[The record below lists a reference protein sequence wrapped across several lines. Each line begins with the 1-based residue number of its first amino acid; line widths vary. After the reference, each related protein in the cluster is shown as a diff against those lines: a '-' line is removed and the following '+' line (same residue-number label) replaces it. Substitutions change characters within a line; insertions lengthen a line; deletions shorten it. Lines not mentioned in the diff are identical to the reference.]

1 MLIVFTV
8 LISTI
13 ILLPIHAYAMGGGFV
28 GHYDISYWTFDP
40 TNGNGFMTYV
50 KPETV
55 KITGSD
61 ESGNLAPLITTLT
74 IAPSACNIGF
84 NWEYE
89 SENEAFLDPAG
100 YIVDGALVQLT
111 LDAGGDYQT
120 GYALVGVK
128 DAHEFGFYVDTLDDA
143 GGTAMMTMEEFYTL
157 PCVAG
162 KLLPLDS
169 TALFLAGIQ
178 SMSVWMIPAVAGL
191 AGAGVYLV
199 KYRARR
205 D

>member
-1 MLIVFTV
+1 MYA
-8 LISTI
+8 
-13 ILLPIHAYAMGGGFV
+13 HAVGGGFV
-28 GHYDISYWTFDP
+28 GHYEISYWTFDK
-40 TNGNGFMTYV
+40 TNGNGLMTYV

-61 ESGNLAPLITTLT
+61 ESGNPAPLITTLT
-74 IAPSACNIGF
+74 IAPSACQIGF
-84 NWEYE
+84 YWEYE
-89 SENEAFLDPAG
+89 SEKEAFLDPAG

-120 GYALVGVK
+120 GYASVDVK
-128 DAHEFGFYVDTLDDA
+128 EAHEFGFYVDTLDDA
-143 GGTAMMTMEEFYTL
+143 GGAAMITIEEFYTI

-169 TALFLAGIQ
+169 SALLIGGLT
-178 SMSVWMIPAVAGL
+178 SMSVWMAPAVAGL
-191 AGAGVYLV
+191 AGAAVYLV
-199 KYRARR
+199 KFRKHR